1 MSAAPYRVPVVFVAN
16 GVILRA
22 PSAPFPPTE
31 FVRSRVAGLLKVGSR
46 RFVGEGV
53 RSGVPASGTVRGRP
67 FSERPTCDG
76 VNCESSLPG
85 SVGLS
90 VPSICSES
98 ALKTPRV
105 GLNTRVGRRSGAG
118 ELVKSPNTPVSF
130 LPTGG
135 KENRGTARREADGG
149 GEGLEGDDGGLATR
163 DWGEGGDIT
172 ATGDVVRDRSL
183 VACGKFA

>member
-1 MSAAPYRVPVVFVAN
+1 MSAAPYRVPVVFAAN
-16 GVILRA
+16 GVVLRA
-22 PSAPFPPTE
+22 SIAPFPVRE
-31 FVRSRVAGLLKVGSR
+31 FVRSRFAGLLEVGAR
-46 RFVGEGV
+46 RFVGEGA

-90 VPSICSES
+90 VPSNCSES
-98 ALKTPRV
+98 TLKTPRV

-118 ELVKSPNTPVSF
+118 ELVESPNTRVSF

-135 KENRGTARREADGG
+135 KENNGTERREADGG
-149 GEGLEGDDGGLATR
+149 GEGLEGDDGGLTTG
-163 DWGEGGDIT
+163 DGGEGEDVT
-172 ATGDVVRDRSL
+172 AVGDVVRDRSL
-183 VACGKFA
+183 VA

>member
-16 GVILRA
+16 GASLRA
-22 PSAPFPPTE
+22 PLKE
-31 FVRSRVAGLLKVGSR
+31 FVRPRVAGLLKAGAK
-46 RFVGEGV
+46 RFAGEGA

-67 FSERPTCDG
+67 FSARPACDG

-105 GLNTRVGRRSGAG
+105 GLNTRVGRRSGPG
-118 ELVKSPNTPVSF
+118 ELVESPKTIVSF
-130 LPTGG
+130 LPTAG
-135 KENRGTARREADGG
+135 KENEGPERPEADGG
-149 GEGLEGDDGGLATR
+149 GEGLEGDAGGVATR
-163 DWGEGGDIT
+163 GWGEGGDVT
-172 ATGDVVRDRSL
+172 AARDVERDRSL
-183 VACGKFA
+183 VA